1 MKYLIVNADDFGM
14 CNAANEAVF
23 DLFRSGRLYSS
34 TIMMPCPAAEDAVR
48 FSIENPQY
56 AIGIH
61 LTLTSEW
68 GTYRW
73 SSLTRGKSLEEPD
86 TGFMWKESDIVEKN
100 VKYDEVEQELKA
112 QINKALIM
120 GMRPSHADNHMGSL
134 YGHYTGR
141 FGMLKLALKVCGRYQ
156 LPYRMFLKT
165 DRRLCPRGVPYPV
178 FSLLPIFS
186 RLWSKKYNVILPD
199 YMIFPDWDVPGMRDS
214 YEKYREHIL
223 NIWTDIPDGIT
234 ETYVHPSVECD
245 ELKSITAR
253 WQDRVWEYNLL
264 KDPETEKY
272 LLSKGVKMISYRD
285 LVEMRKKKK

>member
-23 DLFRSGRLYSS
+23 DLFRSGRLHSS

-68 GTYRW
+68 RSYRW

-86 TGFMWKESDIVEKN
+86 TGYMWKESDIVEKN
-100 VKYDEVEQELKA
+100 VKIKEVEKELHA
-112 QINKALIM
+112 QIDKALAM
-120 GMRPSHADNHMGSL
+120 GMKPSHADNHMGSL

-141 FGMLKLALKVCGRYQ
+141 FSMLKIALKVCGHYGY
-156 LPYRMFLKT
+156 PYRMFIKT
-165 DRRLCPRGVPYPV
+165 DRRICPPGVPYSV
-178 FSLLPIFS
+178 FRLLPIFS
-186 RLWSKKYNVILPD
+186 KMWSKKYNVILPD
-199 YMIFPDWDVPGMRDS
+199 YLLFPYEPKSCAS
-214 YEKYREHIL
+214 YEEYRKGIL
-223 NIWTDIPDGIT
+223 DCWTKIPEGIT
-234 ETYVHPSVECD
+234 ETYLHPSVECD

-253 WQDRVWEYNLL
+253 WQYRVWEYDLL

-272 LLSKGVKMISYRD
+272 LLSQGIKMISYRD
-285 LVEMRKKKK
+285 LVEMRKKK

>member
-14 CNAANEAVF
+14 CGAANEAVF
-23 DLFRSGRLYSS
+23 DLFRSGRLLSS

-48 FSIENPQY
+48 FSIETPQY

-73 SSLTRGKSLEEPD
+73 SSMTRGKSLEEPD
-86 TGFMWKESDIVEKN
+86 TGYMWKESDIVEKN
-100 VKYDEVEQELKA
+100 VKYDEVEKELHA
-112 QINKALIM
+112 QIDKALAM
-120 GMRPSHADNHMGSL
+120 GMKPSHADNHMGSL

-141 FGMLKLALKVCGRYQ
+141 FGMLKLALKVCGHYN

-165 DRRLCPRGVPYPV
+165 DRRLCPNGVSYSV
-178 FSLLPIFS
+178 FRLLPIFS
-186 RLWSKKYNVILPD
+186 RLWSKKYHVILPD

-214 YEKYREHIL
+214 YEAYRERIL
-223 NIWTDIPDGIT
+223 KIWTDIPDGVT
-234 ETYVHPSVECD
+234 ETYVHPSVECE

-272 LLSKGVKMISYRD
+272 LLSKGVKLISYRD
-285 LVEMRKKKK
+285 LVKMRKN

>member
-14 CNAANEAVF
+14 CGAANEAVF

-73 SSLTRGKSLEEPD
+73 SSMTRGKSLEEPD
-86 TGFMWKESDIVEKN
+86 TGYMWKESDIVEKN
-100 VKYDEVEQELKA
+100 VKYDEVEKELHA
-112 QINKALIM
+112 QIDKALAM
-120 GMRPSHADNHMGSL
+120 GMKPSHADNHMGSL

-141 FGMLKLALKVCGRYQ
+141 FGMLKLAVKVCGHYN

-165 DRRLCPRGVPYPV
+165 DRRLCPNGVPYSI
-178 FSLLPIFS
+178 FRLLPIFS
-186 RLWSKKYNVILPD
+186 RLWSKKYHVILPD

-214 YEKYREHIL
+214 YEAYRERIL
-223 NIWTDIPDGIT
+223 KIWTDIPDGIT

-272 LLSKGVKMISYRD
+272 LLSKGVKLISYRD
-285 LVEMRKKKK
+285 LVKMRKN